1 MKYFIFRNYFQNYP
15 IINSNNIVDKCNF
28 QTAHN
33 QLNNWIKKGFVIKLK
48 RGLYILNNNDRKINV
63 SNLFIA
69 NQLYCPSYISLE
81 YALNLY
87 ELIPETVMNVTSV
100 STKKTAKFKNELGI
114 FTYQKIKVSV
124 FRGFIQTVDNNG
136 MKYFLAEPEK
146 AVIDFIYFNLSKF
159 NKKDK
164 DVFETSYRF
173 QNLQILS
180 IRKLLFYTKLFNNKK
195 LTKIV
200 ENFIEVIEENK

>member
-1 MKYFIFRNYFQNYP
+1 
-15 IINSNNIVDKCNF
+15 
-28 QTAHN
+28 
-33 QLNNWIKKGFVIKLK
+33 
-48 RGLYILNNNDRKINV
+48 
-63 SNLFIA
+63 
-69 NQLYCPSYISLE
+69 
-81 YALNLY
+81 
-87 ELIPETVMNVTSV
+87 
-100 STKKTAKFKNELGI
+100 
-114 FTYQKIKVSV
+114 
-124 FRGFIQTVDNNG
+124 
-136 MKYFLAEPEK
+136 MKYFLSKNEK
-146 AVIDFIYFNLSKF
+146 AIIDFMYFNLSKF